1 MRVVARPYVMAGAL
15 LAATSLVAVTPI
27 AERVIELPALR
38 IETQLVDDSI
48 FNVPI
53 NLLTDIANIPYNE
66 VQALNSVAGSN
77 FLGGSW
83 WVPSATNLWGID
95 TGDPTKVALLTNLF
109 APFPALNQG
118 LGGLQYQI
126 AGFLAAQL
134 PVSDSCDAETC
145 FPMAPPEVITGS
157 TSLDRAIG
165 FVNALS
171 GQGSGENFGLFQ
183 NWFQVSLQDL
193 INGYTFEDA
202 TNPSGPAYNDPAFG
216 LGGGANPFEGAT
228 IGDDDAMPWNGHT
241 YVLNLFQPFEN
252 YWEHLL
258 DDPATDGDIPG
269 TGIQVPTLDEFGRSL
284 QSITASLVAAFNPYT
299 AGSPACPALCDI
311 PENLTTRAL
320 VDMLDPD
327 DSNPMIQAWLAGIEP
342 GADFPNNNATPGQVA
357 AAIALLQTGVFNMTP
372 EQLDGALAQLE
383 DINPALPA
391 LAVNAGF
398 LTDPG
403 YLAFIN
409 EPGTPFEPVYGGWN
423 PALVLPGIL
432 DLFGIG
438 DEASDVSQ
446 VVDPMAFDLSALFG
460 GFDPA
465 SLDLGA
471 LFGGYDPAAVS
482 TEVADLL
489 EDLTAAWVPDLA
501 ASALTVF

>member
-1 MRVVARPYVMAGAL
+1 
-15 LAATSLVAVTPI
+15 
-27 AERVIELPALR
+27 
-38 IETQLVDDSI
+38 
-48 FNVPI
+48 
-53 NLLTDIANIPYNE
+53 
-66 VQALNSVAGSN
+66 
-77 FLGGSW
+77 
-83 WVPSATNLWGID
+83 
-95 TGDPTKVALLTNLF
+95 
-109 APFPALNQG
+109 
-118 LGGLQYQI
+118 
-126 AGFLAAQL
+126 
-134 PVSDSCDAETC
+134 
-145 FPMAPPEVITGS
+145 
-157 TSLDRAIG
+157 
-165 FVNALS
+165 
-171 GQGSGENFGLFQ
+171 
-183 NWFQVSLQDL
+183 
-193 INGYTFEDA
+193 
-202 TNPSGPAYNDPAFG
+202 
-216 LGGGANPFEGAT
+216 
-228 IGDDDAMPWNGHT
+228 
-241 YVLNLFQPFEN
+241 
-252 YWEHLL
+252 
-258 DDPATDGDIPG
+258 
-269 TGIQVPTLDEFGRSL
+269 
-284 QSITASLVAAFNPYT
+284 
-299 AGSPACPALCDI
+299 
-311 PENLTTRAL
+311 
-320 VDMLDPD
+320 LDPD
-327 DSNPMIQAWLAGIEP
+327 DSNPMIQAWLAGFEP
-342 GADFPNNNATPGQVA
+342 GADFPNNNATPDQVA
-357 AAIALLQTGVFNMTP
+357 AAIALLQTGVFNVTP

-446 VVDPMAFDLSALFG
+446 VVDPTAFDLSALFG